1 MLNIK
6 KYANGQFFDTI
17 NKKYIKVAKL
27 KELIQKGEQI
37 KVTLAKTGKDIT
49 DSVIKQFSKKEKEK
63 KNGKTKKAPF
73 LNTDGLKKWAGKII
87 DKRIT
92 QVLETIK
99 LPNRKQIEE
108 LDANIK
114 ALNKKI
120 DKLEVLQKKKASK
133 AKSAKKAAAPESK
146 PAKEKKTADA
156 ATDAAVKE

>member
-1 MLNIK
+1 MINIK

-27 KELIQKGEQI
+27 KELIQKGEKI

-49 DSVIKQFSKKEKEK
+49 DSVLEQFSKKEKK
-63 KNGKTKKAPF
+63 KKSENTQKTPF

-99 LPNRKQIEE
+99 LPNRNQIEK

-120 DKLEVLQKKKASK
+120 DKLEALQKKKTSK

-156 ATDAAVKE
+156 ATDSTVKE